1 MVSLVCMIPS
11 VMATRIAC
19 MPEAPSTDSVH
30 SLAPPIAN
38 PPRQP
43 TLRAFAAISDLNL
56 EASQEYPPYPQ
67 DSDSSSIKAGSP
79 RSVPSG
85 TNLNPTVLLLR
96 HGTPTVLAA

>member
-1 MVSLVCMIPS
+1 MVSLVCVIPS
-11 VMATRIAC
+11 VMATRIAS
-19 MPEAPSTDSVH
+19 MPKAPKTASVH
-30 SLAPPIAN
+30 SFAPPIAD
-38 PPRQP
+38 PPLQP

-56 EASQEYPPYPQ
+56 EASQEYPACPQ
-67 DSDSSSIKAGSP
+67 DSDSSSIKAGSS